1 MQRLKTVLL
10 SELDY
15 IPTKSVTSFKKQGIE
30 SVYDLLKHYP
40 NRYEDFSVSSLK
52 DVQIDQNVTIEGTVL
67 GKVIINNIKPKLVS
81 MSFFVEVE
89 DRKIKAIIFNRQFL
103 KTKLSYGVMVRLN
116 GKFNSNYNTFTVNEI
131 LFIDEG
137 VMSIYPVYDF
147 KDITA
152 SKYISIIE
160 KTISKYID
168 QLEEEIPTSLLNKY
182 QLLGVQDTV
191 RILHL
196 PEKIT
201 DLNQAIERVKFEEL
215 LRYQINVKYLA
226 FRRKSDEAGVS
237 IAFDSEKVSSF
248 IEKLPYQLTIDQY
261 KVLEDILIDMS
272 SPYKMNR
279 LLQGEVGS
287 GKTIVSAIS
296 IYAAITAGYQG
307 ALMCPTEILASQHY
321 LTFQELFKDLDI
333 KIGLLTSSIIG
344 KERKALLENLESG
357 MIDIIIGTHALFQ
370 KEVEFKN
377 LGIVVTDEEH
387 RFGVKQRVSIKTK
400 GRDIDYLKMS
410 ATPIP
415 RSLAISS
422 FGDTDISIIRTMP
435 GQKKK
440 VITQY
445 IDEKNKRVVMD
456 HIKKELKLNR
466 QVFIVTP
473 LINESEAIEAANA
486 TEIFQNMTKYFDGIA
501 NIGLI
506 HGKLKMEEKESVMA
520 AFLKNEIQIL
530 VATSVIEVGV
540 NVLNAT
546 TIVILGAERFG
557 IAQLHQMRG
566 RVQRGD
572 LQSYCFLVSDTS
584 NEASIKRLRL
594 VEENS
599 DGFVL
604 AEEDLKLRGPGD
616 FFGER
621 QSGNINF
628 RFADIVK
635 DATLFEKAND
645 EADSIVVSDEFNAN
659 SDYQFLFLEAI
670 ENFEK
675 KTNQLD

>member
-1 MQRLKTVLL
+1 MQTLKTVLL

-15 IPTKSVTSFKKQGIE
+15 LPTKSISTFKKQGLE
-30 SVYDLLKHYP
+30 NVYDLLTHYP
-40 NRYEDFSVSSLK
+40 SRYEDFTVSKLQ

-67 GKVIINNIKPKLVS
+67 GKVIVNNIKPKLVS
-81 MSFFVEVE
+81 MSFYVEVE
-89 DRKIKAIIFNRQFL
+89 DKKIKAIIFNRQFL
-103 KTKLSYGVMVRLN
+103 KAKLAYGVMVRLN

-137 VMSIYPVYDF
+137 VMSIYPVYDI

-152 SKYISIIE
+152 SKYVSFIE
-160 KTISKYID
+160 KTIHRYLD
-168 QLEEEIPTSLLNKY
+168 QINEELPDSLIKSHE
-182 QLLGVQDTV
+182 LLGFKDAIN
-191 RILHL
+191 ILHL

-201 DLNQAIERVKFEEL
+201 DLNNAINRIKYEEL

-226 FRRKSDEAGVS
+226 YRRKNDEAGVS
-237 IAFDSEKVSSF
+237 IAFQPDKLTHF
-248 IEKLPYQLTIDQY
+248 IDRLPYQLTIDQY
-261 KVLEDILIDMS
+261 KVLEEILLDMA
-272 SPYKMNR
+272 SPFKMNR

-287 GKTIVSAIS
+287 GKTIISAIS

-321 LTFQELFKDLDI
+321 LTFQELFQSMDV
-333 KIGLLTSSIIG
+333 KIALLTSSIIG
-344 KERKALLENLESG
+344 KDRKYLLEQLENGS
-357 MIDIIIGTHALFQ
+357 IDILIGTHALFQ

-400 GRDIDYLKMS
+400 GLDIDYLKMS

-422 FGDTDISIIRTMP
+422 FGDTDISIIKTMP
-435 GQKKK
+435 GQKKR
-440 VITQY
+440 VITKY
-445 IDEKNKRVVMD
+445 IDEKNKKVVMD
-456 HIKKELKLNR
+456 HIKRELKDNH
-466 QVFIVTP
+466 QIFIVTP

-486 TEIFQNMTKYFDGIA
+486 TEIYQNMTKYFEGVA

-506 HGKLKMEEKESVMA
+506 HGKLKMEEKEQVMA

-572 LQSYCFLVSDTS
+572 LQSYCFLVSDTV

-628 RFADIVK
+628 KFADIVA
-635 DATLFEKAND
+635 DAQIFDKAND
-645 EADSIVVSDEFNAN
+645 DADRIVVSPDFNEHSEYKYLYA
-659 SDYQFLFLEAI
+659 EAL
-670 ENFEK
+670 ENFIK

>member
-1 MQRLKTVLL
+1 MVG
-10 SELDY
+10 SY
-15 IPTKSVTSFKKQGIE
+15 KKQGIE
-30 SVYDLLKHYP
+30 NVYDLLRHYP
-40 NRYEDFSVSSLK
+40 SRYEDFTVTNLK
-52 DVQIDQNVTIEGTVL
+52 DAKLDENVTIEGTVL
-67 GKVIINNIKPKLVS
+67 GKVMVNNIKPKLVS
-81 MSFFVEVE
+81 MSFYVEVD

-103 KTKLSYGVMVRLN
+103 KAKLSYGTLVRLN
-116 GKFNSNYNTFTVNEI
+116 GKFNSNYNTFTTNEI

-137 VMSIYPVYDF
+137 ALSIYPIYDL
-147 KDITA
+147 KDINPT
-152 SKYISIIE
+152 KYVSIME
-160 KTISKYID
+160 KTIEKYLH
-168 QLEEEIPTSLLNKY
+168 QMEEELPDELIHKHR
-182 QLLGVQDTV
+182 LLGMKETI

-201 DLNQAIERVKFEEL
+201 DLSRAIERVKFEEL
-215 LRYQINVKYLA
+215 LRYQINVKYLSL
-226 FRRKSDEAGVS
+226 RRKTDSTGVS
-237 IAFDSEKVSSF
+237 IAFDSEKVLDF
-248 IEKLPYQLTIDQY
+248 IAQLPYELTTDQG
-261 KVLEDILIDMS
+261 KVLEEILLDMA
-272 SPYKMNR
+272 SPFKMNR

-287 GKTIVSAIS
+287 GKTIVAAIS
-296 IYAAITAGYQG
+296 LYAAVTAQYQG
-307 ALMCPTEILASQHY
+307 ALMCPTEILASQHHQ
-321 LTFQELFKDLDI
+321 TFCELFRHLPV
-333 KIGLLTSSIIG
+333 KIALLTSSVIG
-344 KERKALLENLESG
+344 KERKLILDQLEKG
-357 MIDIIIGTHALFQ
+357 DIQILIGTHALFQ

-400 GRDIDYLKMS
+400 GHDIDYLKMS

-415 RSLAISS
+415 RTLAISS
-422 FGDTDISIIRTMP
+422 FGDTDISVIKTMP

-440 VITQY
+440 VITRY
-445 IDEKNKRVVMD
+445 VDEKNKRFVMD
-456 HIKKELKLNR
+456 HIKKELSENR
-466 QVFIVTP
+466 QIYIVTP

-486 TEIFQNMTKYFDGIA
+486 TEIFQNMKHYFEGTA
-501 NIGLI
+501 TVGLI
-506 HGKLKMEEKESVMA
+506 HGKMRMDEKENVMA
-520 AFLKNEIQIL
+520 SFLNNDIQIL

-572 LQSYCFLVSDTS
+572 LQSYCFLVSDAI
-584 NEASIKRLRL
+584 NESSIKRLRL

-628 RFADIVK
+628 RFADLVADEK
-635 DATLFEKAND
+635 LFETAND
-645 EADSIVVSDEFNAN
+645 EADQIIKRNDFDQTGV
-659 SDYQFLFLEAI
+659 YRYLFVEAHD
-670 ENFEK
+670 NFIK
-675 KTNQLD
+675 KTMQLD